1 MVRLISST
9 ESQGGCLT
17 DCFYN
22 TDDDGNFDDVD
33 GGDGEDVLGKT
44 WVVPRAKQSGSA
56 PKSQRIKVENET

>member
-1 MVRLISST
+1 MAILISSRER
-9 ESQGGCLT
+9 ESGCLT

-56 PKSQRIKVENET
+56 PKSQRIKVEKET

>member
-22 TDDDGNFDDVD
+22 TDDDGNFDDDVD

-44 WVVPRAKQSGSA
+44 WRW
-56 PKSQRIKVENET
+56 SQEPSNQAQRQNHRE